1 MTIRRWLITAA
12 LVAAFFTAAQIA
24 HRSWRFHTLASRHQT
39 RVDAFVAAAA
49 IPQPSIGPDTEALR
63 QIDETKTLWR
73 YDFDG
78 GQVQSKPLTADDM
91 RREEDLL
98 RQSRAKLEAIKT
110 RSQRRYDYH
119 AQMSQKYRQAANRPW
134 MPLSPDPPIPE

>member
-1 MTIRRWLITAA
+1 MLTEKRVLFAGRRYLAKPQRPQIRLG
-12 LVAAFFTAAQIA
+12 
-24 HRSWRFHTLASRHQT
+24 RFE
-39 RVDAFVAAAA
+39 
-49 IPQPSIGPDTEALR
+49 EA
-63 QIDETKTLWR
+63 KTLWR

-134 MPLSPDPPIPE
+134 LPLSPDPPIPE